1 MDLKISKNITH
12 EYLLQFCIFGPPYYN
27 HINFRFLNFRMA
39 ASSPFEQNS
48 RLKNILLIAGIV
60 LIALNLRPALA
71 GVGPLVSTIREAT
84 GLSNAMLGL
93 LTTLPLLA
101 FGVLSTLTPLFTK
114 RMGIEGT
121 LGLAMALLT
130 AGILLRVVPTNWAL
144 FAGTLLLGIAIAF
157 GNVLLPSL
165 VKRDFPNHTGIM
177 TSVYS
182 SALGLGATTAAGLSV
197 PLAYDLGLGWRW
209 SLGAWAALSLLAFLI
224 WLPQLKDL
232 TVPKQERHFLTSMKD
247 LGGSLTAWQVA
258 LFMGL
263 QSLAF
268 YVILAWLPE
277 ILQDRGL
284 SANNAGWMLSLSQAM
299 GVVGTIFIPIWA
311 EKINDQRTLIWL
323 LMVSEAIS
331 LVGLM
336 FPDPFLVG
344 LWASLIGIALGGS
357 FGLALLFIV
366 LRSSNS
372 ETATE
377 LSGMAQSIGYL
388 LAAVG
393 PTLFGAIHDFTGA
406 WFVPLLFL
414 LIIVGAKLFFGLG
427 AAKPQEVT

>member
-1 MDLKISKNITH
+1 
-12 EYLLQFCIFGPPYYN
+12 
-27 HINFRFLNFRMA
+27 MA

-48 RLKNILLIAGIV
+48 RLKNILLISGIV

-121 LGLAMALLT
+121 LALAMALLSG
-130 AGILLRVVPTNWAL
+130 GILLRVVPANWAL

-182 SALGLGATTAAGLSV
+182 SMLGLGATLAAGVSV
-197 PLAYDLGLGWRW
+197 PLAHDLGWGWRW
-209 SLGAWAALSLLAFLI
+209 SLGSWAALSILAFII

-232 TVPKQERHFLTSMKD
+232 TVPKQERNFLKSMKE
-247 LGGSLTAWQVA
+247 LGGSIVAWQVA

-268 YVILAWLPE
+268 YVVLAWLPE
-277 ILQDRGL
+277 ILQNRGL
-284 SANNAGWMLSLSQAM
+284 SPGNAGWMLSLSQAM
-299 GVVGTIFIPIWA
+299 GVVGTLFIPVWA
-311 EKINDQRTLIWL
+311 EKISDQRKIVWA
-323 LMVSEAIS
+323 LMIAEAIS
-331 LVGLM
+331 LIGLM
-336 FPDPFLVG
+336 FPDPFLVA
-344 LWASLIGIALGGS
+344 LWASLIGLALGGS

-366 LRSSNS
+366 LRSSDS

-388 LAAVG
+388 LAAIG
-393 PTLFGAIHDFTGA
+393 PTLFGAMHDFTGA

-414 LIIVGAKLFFGLG
+414 LIIVSAKLVFGLG
-427 AAKPQEVT
+427 AARPQEVK

>member
-1 MDLKISKNITH
+1 
-12 EYLLQFCIFGPPYYN
+12 
-27 HINFRFLNFRMA
+27 MA
-39 ASSPFEQNS
+39 ASTPYQQNS
-48 RLKNILLIAGIV
+48 RWQNILLIGGIL
-60 LIALNLRPALA
+60 LISLNLRPALA
-71 GVGPLVSTIREAT
+71 GVGPLVAAIRETT
-84 GLSNAMLGL
+84 GLSNTMLGL

-101 FGVLSTLTPLFTK
+101 FGVLSTLTPLFTR

-121 LGLAMALLT
+121 LAIAMALLT
-130 AGILLRVVPTNWAL
+130 GGLLLRVIPTNVAL
-144 FAGTLLLGIAIAF
+144 FGGTLLAGIAIAL
-157 GNVLLPSL
+157 GNVLMPSI

-182 SALGLGATTAAGLSV
+182 SALGLGATIAAGVSV
-197 PLAYDLGLGWRW
+197 PIAFNFNWGWHWALGGWGIVSALA
-209 SLGAWAALSLLAFLI
+209 LLV

-232 TVPKQERHFLTSMKD
+232 TLSRHKKHFLTSLKD
-247 LGGSLTAWQVA
+247 LGSNQKAWYVA

-284 SANNAGWMLSLSQAM
+284 DANTSGWLLSLSQGM
-299 GVVGTIFIPIWA
+299 GVFGTIFIPTWA
-311 EKINDQRTLIWL
+311 ERLDDQRRIVWILLIL
-323 LMVSEAIS
+323 EVIS
-331 LVGLM
+331 LSGLM
-336 FPDPFLVG
+336 LPDSFLAG
-344 LWASLIGIALGGS
+344 LWVSLIGFSLGAS

-366 LRSSNS
+366 LRTADT

-377 LSGMAQSIGYL
+377 LSGLAQSIGYL

-393 PTLFGAIHDFTGA
+393 PTLFGALHDYTGA

-414 LIIVGAKLFFGLG
+414 FVIAGIKLFMGLG
-427 AAKPQEVT
+427 AAKPGRIE